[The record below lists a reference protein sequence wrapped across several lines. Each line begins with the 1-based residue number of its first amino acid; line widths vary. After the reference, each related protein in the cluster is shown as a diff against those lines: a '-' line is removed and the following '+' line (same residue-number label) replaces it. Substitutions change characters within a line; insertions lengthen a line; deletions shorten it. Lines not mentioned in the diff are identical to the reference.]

1 MYFGEWILYYHQV
14 RRKSQKRKNKM
25 KNILYVNA
33 CVKRDVDSR
42 TTRLA
47 QAYLKKSLET
57 QSCSLSVINLED
69 TVMLPL
75 TGKSLAEREKAIAN
89 NDFSGAAFD
98 LARNFAAADE
108 VVIAA
113 PYWDMSFPASLKLYM
128 EQLCVNKLTF
138 CYNEKGM
145 PCGLTNIKKVVYL
158 TTSGGYIGNNN
169 FGFDYI
175 KGLFSTLFGVD
186 DISFFSAEGLD
197 IYGNDPE
204 KILTE
209 AIEKM
214 YRFFNS

>member
-1 MYFGEWILYYHQV
+1 
-14 RRKSQKRKNKM
+14 M

-33 CVKRDVDSR
+33 CVKREVASR
-42 TTRLA
+42 TGRPA
-47 QAYLKKSLET
+47 QTYLKKSLET
-57 QSCSLSVINLED
+57 ESCKLSIVNLED
-69 TVMLPL
+69 TVIQPL
-75 TGKSLAEREKAIAN
+75 TGKTLAEREKARAN
-89 NDFSGAAFD
+89 NDFSGTAFE
-98 LARNFAAADE
+98 LARNFAVADE

-113 PYWDMSFPASLKLYM
+113 PYWDMSFPSSLKLYV

>member
-1 MYFGEWILYYHQV
+1 
-14 RRKSQKRKNKM
+14 M

-42 TTRLA
+42 TNRLA
-47 QAYLKKSLET
+47 RAYLEKSLET
-57 QSCSLSVINLED
+57 QSCNLSTVDLENAAIH
-69 TVMLPL
+69 PL
-75 TGKSLAEREKAIAN
+75 TGKSLAEREKAIAM

-138 CYNEKGM
+138 CYNEKGI

-158 TTSGGYIGNNN
+158 TTAGGYIGNNN

-175 KGLFSTLFGVD
+175 KGLFSTLFGVN

-197 IYGNDPE
+197 ICGNDPE
-204 KILTE
+204 KIVSET
-209 AIEKM
+209 IEKM
-214 YRFFNS
+214 YHSF

>member
-1 MYFGEWILYYHQV
+1 
-14 RRKSQKRKNKM
+14 M

-42 TTRLA
+42 TNLLA
-47 QAYLKKSLET
+47 QAYLKKTLEKEE
-57 QSCSLSVINLED
+57 CRLSTLDLEE
-69 TVMLPL
+69 TIMQPL
-75 TGKSLAEREKAIAN
+75 TGKSLAEREKAIAD
-89 NDFSGAAFD
+89 NDFSGALFD

-113 PYWDMSFPASLKLYM
+113 PYWDMSFPASLKLYI
-128 EQLCVNKLTF
+128 EQICVNKLTF
-138 CYNEKGM
+138 CYSEKGI

-175 KGLFSTLFGVD
+175 KTLFSKLFGVG
-186 DISFFSAEGLD
+186 DIAFFSAEGLD

-204 KILTE
+204 SILSE
-209 AIEKM
+209 AIAKM
-214 YRFFNS
+214 LCNLD

>member
-1 MYFGEWILYYHQV
+1 MMVSGKGKI
-14 RRKSQKRKNKM
+14 RMR
-25 KNILYVNA
+25 NILYVNA
-33 CVKRDVDSR
+33 CIKRSVDSR
-42 TTRLA
+42 TNRLA

-57 QSCSLSVINLED
+57 QDCRLSTIILED
-69 TVMLPL
+69 TVMYPL
-75 TGKSLAEREKAIAN
+75 TGKSLAERENAIAN
-89 NDFSGAAFD
+89 NDFSGNEFA
-98 LARNFAAADE
+98 LAKNFAAADE

-158 TTSGGYIGNNN
+158 TTAGGYIGNNN

-186 DISFFSAEGLD
+186 DISFYSAEGLD
-197 IYGNDPE
+197 IYGNNPE
-204 KILTE
+204 IILTD

-214 YRFFNS
+214 YRSLSLS

>member
-1 MYFGEWILYYHQV
+1 
-14 RRKSQKRKNKM
+14 
-25 KNILYVNA
+25 
-33 CVKRDVDSR
+33 
-42 TTRLA
+42 
-47 QAYLKKSLET
+47 
-57 QSCSLSVINLED
+57 
-69 TVMLPL
+69 
-75 TGKSLAEREKAIAN
+75 
-89 NDFSGAAFD
+89 
-98 LARNFAAADE
+98 
-108 VVIAA
+108 
-113 PYWDMSFPASLKLYM
+113 
-128 EQLCVNKLTF
+128 
-138 CYNEKGM
+138 
-145 PCGLTNIKKVVYL
+145 VVYL

>member
-1 MYFGEWILYYHQV
+1 
-14 RRKSQKRKNKM
+14 M

-42 TTRLA
+42 TNLLA
-47 QAYLKKSLET
+47 QAYLKKTLEN
-57 QSCSLSVINLED
+57 QDCRLSTLNLEE
-69 TVMLPL
+69 TIMQPL
-75 TGKSLAEREKAIAN
+75 SGKSLAEREKAIAD
-89 NDFSGAAFD
+89 NDFSGALFE

-113 PYWDMSFPASLKLYM
+113 PYWDMSFPASLKLYI
-128 EQLCVNKLTF
+128 EQICVNKLTF
-138 CYNEKGM
+138 CYSEKGI

-175 KGLFSTLFGVD
+175 KTLFSTLFGVG
-186 DISFFSAEGLD
+186 DIAFFSAEGLD

-204 KILTE
+204 SILSE
-209 AIEKM
+209 AIAKM
-214 YRFFNS
+214 LCNLD

>member
-1 MYFGEWILYYHQV
+1 
-14 RRKSQKRKNKM
+14 M

-33 CVKRDVDSR
+33 CVKREVDSR
-42 TTRLA
+42 TNRMA
-47 QAYLKKSLET
+47 QAYLKKCLET
-57 QSCSLSVINLED
+57 QECCVSTVVLED
-69 TVMLPL
+69 TVMFPL
-75 TGKSLAEREKAIAN
+75 TGKALAEREKAIGN
-89 NDFSGAAFD
+89 GDFSGSSFE

-113 PYWDMSFPASLKLYM
+113 PYWDMSFPASLKLYI

-158 TTSGGYIGNNN
+158 TTAGGYIGSNN

-175 KGLFSTLFGVD
+175 RGVFTTLFGVE

-197 IYGNDPE
+197 IYGSDPE
-204 KILTE
+204 KILSE

-214 YRFFNS
+214 ERLADFSRTELS